1 MKELDNAV
9 KAELTRI
16 VQKFVSIRSELEA
29 ADKQVQALFEKSRKL
44 EEDRVQI
51 LADEEKLFEMIRRA
65 YGPGRLDIRQLK
77 WVEDEK

>member
-44 EEDRVQI
+44 EEDRVQL

-65 YGPGRLDIRQLK
+65 YGPGKLNLANLK
-77 WVEDEK
+77 WVTES